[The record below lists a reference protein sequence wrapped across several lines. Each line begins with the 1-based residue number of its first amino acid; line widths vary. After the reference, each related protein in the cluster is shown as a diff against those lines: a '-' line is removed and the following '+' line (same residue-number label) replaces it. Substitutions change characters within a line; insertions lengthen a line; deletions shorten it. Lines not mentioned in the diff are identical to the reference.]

1 MSSTVHGQGAIL
13 VFKRLTP
20 PQLIVV
26 SFATIILLGSLML
39 VQPVAVNGP
48 PLKFIDA
55 LFTSASAVCVTG
67 LVVVDTGSRFTLVGQ
82 WMILAL
88 IQLGGLGIMTF
99 SVVFI
104 LLLGRKLAFR
114 EKILISD
121 TFSHLPID
129 DIASL
134 VKQIFFFTFVIEG
147 VGALLLFCRWLPE
160 YPWSRAL
167 YLAVFHAIS
176 AFCNA
181 GFSPLSDSLMAYR
194 TDILVNLT
202 IMVLIIAGG
211 LGFLVIMELRY
222 YLVHRINRKRMF
234 LSLHSKLVLTVTLL
248 LIFGGMGLIY
258 FTEQFHTLRQI
269 PVGEG
274 LLAAAFQSVTAR
286 TAGFNTLDIG
296 SFGNSSLLILI
307 CLMFIGASPGSCGGG
322 VKTTALGVFAMMMW
336 SRISGREH
344 VSLYGRTLPRNTIF
358 NAFSIITT
366 AGLILVLFLL
376 FLSISEASSPV
387 PLAVERGRFLNL
399 FFEEVSAFATVG
411 LSTGITSGLSGT
423 GKFMIVMLMF
433 IGRVGPLTAV
443 LFFTRHRTKGNF
455 QYAEEQ
461 VMIG

>member
-1 MSSTVHGQGAIL
+1 ML
-13 VFKRLTP
+13 KRLNP
-20 PQLIVV
+20 PQLIVF
-26 SFATIILLGSLML
+26 SFASIILLGSLLLALPM
-39 VQPVAVNGP
+39 AVNGP

-67 LVVVDTGSRFTLVGQ
+67 LVVVDTGSRFTLAGQ
-82 WMILAL
+82 WIILTL

-121 TFSHLPID
+121 TFSHLPVD
-129 DIASL
+129 NIASL
-134 VKQIFFFTFVIEG
+134 VKEIFFFTFAIEA
-147 VGALLLFCRWLPE
+147 VGALLLFCRWLPA
-160 YPWSRAL
+160 YPWPHAL

-181 GFSPLSDSLMAYR
+181 GFSPLRDSLMGYR
-194 TDILVNLT
+194 SDVLVNMT
-202 IMVLIIAGG
+202 IMMLIIAGG

-222 YLVHRINRKRMF
+222 YLLRRMSRSRMF
-234 LSLHSKLVLTVTLL
+234 LSLHTKLVLTVTLL

-258 FTEQFHTLRQI
+258 FTEQFHTLRQVSI
-269 PVGEG
+269 GEG

-296 SFGNSSLLILI
+296 SFGNSSLLVII
-307 CLMFIGASPGSCGGG
+307 CLMFVGASPGSCGGG

-336 SRISGREH
+336 SRMSGREY

-376 FLSISEASSPV
+376 ILSISEASLPV
-387 PLAVERGRFLNL
+387 PLAAERGRFLDL
-399 FFEEVSAFATVG
+399 LFEEVSAFATVG
-411 LSTGITSGLSGT
+411 LSTGITSSLSGF
-423 GKFMIVMLMF
+423 GKFMMVTLMF

-443 LFFTRHRTKGNF
+443 LFFTRHRSKGNF

>member
-1 MSSTVHGQGAIL
+1 VL
-13 VFKRLTP
+13 KRLTP

-26 SFATIILLGSLML
+26 SFASIILLGSLML
-39 VQPVAVNGP
+39 MQPLAVNGP
-48 PLKFIDA
+48 PLKFVDA

-67 LVVVDTGSRFTLVGQ
+67 LIVVDTGSRFTLLGQ
-82 WMILAL
+82 WIILVL

-104 LLLGRKLAFR
+104 LLLGKKLAFR

-121 TFSHLPID
+121 TFSHLPVD
-129 DIASL
+129 NIASL
-134 VKQIFFFTFVIEG
+134 VKQIFFFTFAIES
-147 VGALLLFCRWLPE
+147 VGAVLLFCCWLPE
-160 YPWSRAL
+160 YSWSHAL
-167 YLAVFHAIS
+167 YLAVFHAVS

-181 GFSPLSDSLMAYR
+181 GFSPLPDSLMGYR
-194 TDILVNLT
+194 GDIIVNLT
-202 IMVLIIAGG
+202 VMMLIISGG
-211 LGFLVIMELRY
+211 LGFFVIMELRY
-222 YLVHRINRKRMF
+222 YCLRRFQRSRRS
-234 LSLHSKLVLTVTLL
+234 LSLHTKLVLTVTLL
-248 LIFGGMGLIY
+248 LIFGGTGLLY
-258 FTEQFHTLRQI
+258 FTEQFHTLRQV

-296 SFGNSSLLILI
+296 AFGNASLLVLI

-336 SRISGREH
+336 TRMTGKEH

-358 NAFSIITT
+358 SAFSIITT

-376 FLSISEASSPV
+376 ILSISEVSSPL

-399 FFEEVSAFATVG
+399 LFEEVSAFATVG
-411 LSTGITSGLSGT
+411 LSTGITSSLSGF
-423 GKFMIVMLMF
+423 GKCMIVMLMF

-443 LFFTRHRTKGNF
+443 LFFARRRTRGNF

>member
-1 MSSTVHGQGAIL
+1 VL
-13 VFKRLTP
+13 KRLNP
-20 PQLIVV
+20 PQLIVF
-26 SFATIILLGSLML
+26 SFASIILLGSLLLALPM
-39 VQPVAVNGP
+39 AVNGP

-67 LVVVDTGSRFTLVGQ
+67 LVVVDTGSRFTLAGQ
-82 WMILAL
+82 WIILTL

-121 TFSHLPID
+121 TFSHLPVD
-129 DIASL
+129 NIASL
-134 VKQIFFFTFVIEG
+134 VKEIFFFTFAIEA
-147 VGALLLFCRWLPE
+147 VGALLLFCRWLPA
-160 YPWSRAL
+160 YPWPHAL

-181 GFSPLSDSLMAYR
+181 GFSPLRDSLMGYR
-194 TDILVNLT
+194 SDVLVNMT
-202 IMVLIIAGG
+202 IMMLIIAGG

-222 YLVHRINRKRMF
+222 YLLRRMSRSRMF
-234 LSLHSKLVLTVTLL
+234 LSLHTKLVLTVTLL

-258 FTEQFHTLRQI
+258 FTEQFHTLRQVSI
-269 PVGEG
+269 GEG

-296 SFGNSSLLILI
+296 SFGNSSLLVII
-307 CLMFIGASPGSCGGG
+307 CLMFVGASPGSCGGG

-336 SRISGREH
+336 SRMSGREY

-376 FLSISEASSPV
+376 ILSISEASLPV
-387 PLAVERGRFLNL
+387 PLAAERGRFLDL
-399 FFEEVSAFATVG
+399 LFEEVSAFATVG
-411 LSTGITSGLSGT
+411 LSTGITSSLSGF
-423 GKFMIVMLMF
+423 GKFMMVTLMF

-443 LFFTRHRTKGNF
+443 LFFTRHRSKGNF

>member
-1 MSSTVHGQGAIL
+1 M
-13 VFKRLTP
+13 FKRLTP

-26 SFATIILLGSLML
+26 SFAAIILLGSLLL
-39 VQPVAVNGP
+39 VQPMAVHGT

-67 LVVVDTGSRFTLVGQ
+67 LVVVDTGSRFTLAGQ
-82 WMILAL
+82 WIILTL

-114 EKILISD
+114 EKLLIAD
-121 TFSHLPID
+121 TFSHLPVD
-129 DIASL
+129 DVASL
-134 VKQIFFFTFVIEG
+134 VKEIFFFTFIIEG
-147 VGALLLFCRWLPE
+147 TGALLLFCRWLPE
-160 YPWSRAL
+160 YPWPHAL
-167 YLAVFHAIS
+167 YLAIFHAVS

-181 GFSPLSDSLMAYR
+181 GFSLFRDSLMGYR
-194 TDILVNLT
+194 GDILVNMT
-202 IMVLIIAGG
+202 IMMLIISGG

-222 YLVHRINRKRMF
+222 YLLHKMTRRRMS
-234 LSLHSKLVLTVTLL
+234 LSLHTKLVLAVTLL
-248 LIFGGMGLIY
+248 LIFGGMVMIY
-258 FTEQFHTLRQI
+258 FTEQDHTLMQV

-296 SFGNSSLLILI
+296 SFANSSLLTVI

-322 VKTTALGVFAMMMW
+322 VKTTSLGVFAMMMW
-336 SRISGREH
+336 SRMSGREQ
-344 VSLYGRTLPRNTIF
+344 VNIYGRTLPRDTIF

-376 FLSISEASSPV
+376 ILSISEASLPV
-387 PLAVERGRFLNL
+387 SLVAERGRFLNL
-399 FFEEVSAFATVG
+399 LFEEVSAFGTVG
-411 LSTGITSGLSGT
+411 LSTGITSSLSGF
-423 GKFMIVMLMF
+423 GKFMLVLLMF

-443 LFFTRHRTKGNF
+443 LFFTRRRSKGNF

>member
-1 MSSTVHGQGAIL
+1 ML
-13 VFKRLTP
+13 KRLTP
-20 PQLIVV
+20 PQLVVV
-26 SFATIILLGSLML
+26 SFAAIILFGSLLL
-39 VQPVAVNGP
+39 VQPMVVNGT

-82 WMILAL
+82 WIILTL

-114 EKILISD
+114 EKLLISD
-121 TFSHLPID
+121 TFSHLPVD
-129 DIASL
+129 NIASL
-134 VKQIFFFTFVIEG
+134 VKQIFFFTFFIES

-160 YPWSRAL
+160 YPWTHAL
-167 YLAVFHAIS
+167 YLAIFHAVS

-181 GFSPLSDSLMAYR
+181 GFSLFRDSFMDYR
-194 TDILVNLT
+194 SDILVNMT
-202 IMVLIIAGG
+202 VMMLIIAGG

-222 YLVHRINRKRMF
+222 YLVHKMNRSRMF
-234 LSLHSKLVLTVTLL
+234 LSLHTKLVLTVTLL
-248 LIFGGMGLIY
+248 LIFGGMGMIY
-258 FTEQFHTLRQI
+258 FTEQYHTLRQVS
-269 PVGEG
+269 VGEG

-296 SFGNSSLLILI
+296 SFGNSSLLIVI

-336 SRISGREH
+336 SRMSGREH

-358 NAFSIITT
+358 NAFSIIT
-366 AGLILVLFLL
+366 AVGLIMVLFLL
-376 FLSISEASSPV
+376 ILSISEASAPL

-399 FFEEVSAFATVG
+399 LFEEVSAFATVG
-411 LSTGITSGLSGT
+411 LSTGITSSLSGF

-443 LFFTRHRTKGNF
+443 LLFTRRQSKSDF

>member
-1 MSSTVHGQGAIL
+1 VL
-13 VFKRLTP
+13 KRLTP
-20 PQLIVV
+20 PQLVVV
-26 SFATIILLGSLML
+26 SFAAIILAGSLL
-39 VQPVAVNGP
+39 LAQPMAVHGA

-67 LVVVDTGSRFTLVGQ
+67 LVVVDTGSRFTLAGQ
-82 WMILAL
+82 WIILTL

-99 SVVFI
+99 SVVFV

-121 TFSHLPID
+121 TFSHLPVDNIS
-129 DIASL
+129 SL
-134 VKQIFFFTFVIEG
+134 VKEIFIFTFAIEG
-147 VGALLLFCRWLPE
+147 LGALLLFCRWLPE
-160 YPWSRAL
+160 YPWPRAL
-167 YLAVFHAIS
+167 YLAIFHAIS

-181 GFSPLSDSLMAYR
+181 GFSPLHDSLMGYR
-194 TDILVNLT
+194 SDILVNMTVML
-202 IMVLIIAGG
+202 LIISGG

-222 YLVHRINRKRMF
+222 YLIHKMNRSRIF
-234 LSLHSKLVLTVTLL
+234 LSLHTKLVLTVTLL
-248 LIFGGMGLIY
+248 LIFGGMGLLY
-258 FTEQFHTLRQI
+258 FTEQFHTLRQVS
-269 PVGEG
+269 VGEG

-296 SFGNSSLLILI
+296 SFGNSSLLIVI

-336 SRISGREH
+336 ARICGREH

-358 NAFSIITT
+358 NAFSIITA

-376 FLSISEASSPV
+376 ILSISEAFVPI
-387 PLAVERGRFLNL
+387 PLAVERGRFINL
-399 FFEEVSAFATVG
+399 LFEEVSAFATVG
-411 LSTGITSGLSGT
+411 LSTGITSSLSNF
-423 GKFMIVMLMF
+423 GKFMIIMLMF

-443 LFFTRHRTKGNF
+443 LLFTRRQSKNNF

>member
-1 MSSTVHGQGAIL
+1 ML
-13 VFKRLTP
+13 KRLTP
-20 PQLIVV
+20 PQLVVV
-26 SFATIILLGSLML
+26 SFAAIILLGSLL
-39 VQPVAVNGP
+39 LAQPMAVNGE

-67 LVVVDTGSRFTLVGQ
+67 LVVVDTGSRFTLAGQ
-82 WMILAL
+82 WIILTL

-129 DIASL
+129 NVASL
-134 VKQIFFFTFVIEG
+134 VKEIFVFTFAIEG

-160 YPWSRAL
+160 YPWPHAL
-167 YLAVFHAIS
+167 YLAIFHAIS

-181 GFSPLSDSLMAYR
+181 GFSPLRDSLMGYR
-194 TDILVNLT
+194 GDILVNITVML
-202 IMVLIIAGG
+202 LIIAGG

-222 YLVHRINRKRMF
+222 YLIHRMNRNRIF
-234 LSLHSKLVLTVTLL
+234 LSLHTKLVLTVTLL

-258 FTEQFHTLRQI
+258 FTEQFHTLRQV

-296 SFGNSSLLILI
+296 SFGNSSLLIVI

-336 SRISGREH
+336 ARISGREH

-358 NAFSIITT
+358 NAFSIITA
-366 AGLILVLFLL
+366 AGLILILFLL
-376 FLSISEASSPV
+376 ILSISEASTPI

-399 FFEEVSAFATVG
+399 LFEEVSAFATVG
-411 LSTGITSGLSGT
+411 LSTGITSSLSGF
-423 GKFMIVMLMF
+423 GKCMIVMLMF

-443 LFFTRHRTKGNF
+443 LLFTRPQSKGDF

>member
-1 MSSTVHGQGAIL
+1 VL
-13 VFKRLTP
+13 KRFTP
-20 PQLIVV
+20 PQLVVV
-26 SFATIILLGSLML
+26 SFAAIILLGSLLL
-39 VQPVAVNGP
+39 VQPMVVHGA

-67 LVVVDTGSRFTLVGQ
+67 LVVVDTGSRFTLAGQ
-82 WMILAL
+82 WIILTL

-121 TFSHLPID
+121 TFSHLPVD
-129 DIASL
+129 NIASL
-134 VKQIFFFTFVIEG
+134 VKQIFIFTFAIEG

-160 YPWSRAL
+160 YPWPHAL
-167 YLAVFHAIS
+167 YLAIFHAIS

-181 GFSPLSDSLMAYR
+181 GFSPLCDSLMGYR
-194 TDILVNLT
+194 NDILVNMTVML
-202 IMVLIIAGG
+202 LIISGG

-222 YLVHRINRKRMF
+222 YLIHKMNRSRIS
-234 LSLHSKLVLTVTLL
+234 LSLHTKLVLTVTLL
-248 LIFGGMGLIY
+248 LIFGGMGLLY
-258 FTEQFHTLRQI
+258 FTEQFHTLRQVS
-269 PVGEG
+269 VGEG
-274 LLAAAFQSVTAR
+274 LLAAAFQSVSAR
-286 TAGFNTLDIG
+286 TAGFNTLDIS
-296 SFGNSSLLILI
+296 SFGNSSLLIVI

-322 VKTTALGVFAMMMW
+322 VKTTALGVFAIMMW
-336 SRISGREH
+336 ARICGREH

-358 NAFSIITT
+358 NAFSIITA

-376 FLSISEASSPV
+376 ILSISEASAPL

-399 FFEEVSAFATVG
+399 LFEEVSAFATVG
-411 LSTGITSGLSGT
+411 LSTGITSSLSGF

-443 LFFTRHRTKGNF
+443 LLFTRRQSKRDF

>member
-1 MSSTVHGQGAIL
+1 ML
-13 VFKRLTP
+13 KRLTP

-26 SFATIILLGSLML
+26 SFAAIILLGSLLL
-39 VQPVAVNGP
+39 VQPMAVNGQ
-48 PLKFIDA
+48 PLKYIDA

-67 LVVVDTGSRFTLVGQ
+67 LVVVDTGTRFTLAGQ
-82 WMILAL
+82 WIILAL

-121 TFSHLPID
+121 TFSHLPVD
-129 DIASL
+129 NIASL
-134 VKQIFFFTFVIEG
+134 VKQIFFFTFAIEG
-147 VGALLLFCRWLPE
+147 IGALLLFCHWMPE
-160 YPWSRAL
+160 YPWPHAF
-167 YLAVFHAIS
+167 YLAIFHAIS

-181 GFSPLSDSLMAYR
+181 GFSPFHDSLIGYR
-194 TDILVNLT
+194 SDVLVNVT
-202 IMVLIIAGG
+202 IMMLIIAGG

-222 YLVHRINRKRMF
+222 YLIHRMNRGRMF
-234 LSLHSKLVLTVTLL
+234 LSLHTKLVLTVTLL

-258 FTEQFHTLRQI
+258 CTEQFHTLRQV

-274 LLAAAFQSVTAR
+274 LLAAVFQSVTAR

-296 SFGNSSLLILI
+296 SFGNSTLLIII

-336 SRISGREH
+336 SRMSGREH

-376 FLSISEASSPV
+376 ILSISEASAPI
-387 PLAVERGRFLNL
+387 PLAAERGRFLNL

-411 LSTGITSGLSGT
+411 LSTGITSSLSGF
-423 GKFMIVMLMF
+423 GKFMMVMLMF

-443 LFFTRHRTKGNF
+443 LFFTRQRSKGNF

>member
-1 MSSTVHGQGAIL
+1 ML
-13 VFKRLTP
+13 KRLTP
-20 PQLIVV
+20 PQLVVV
-26 SFATIILLGSLML
+26 SFAAIILIGSLLL
-39 VQPVAVNGP
+39 VQPMAVHGA

-67 LVVVDTGSRFTLVGQ
+67 LVVVDTGSRFTLAGQ
-82 WMILAL
+82 WIILTL

-121 TFSHLPID
+121 TFSHLPVD
-129 DIASL
+129 NIASL
-134 VKQIFFFTFVIEG
+134 VKQIFIFTFAIEG

-160 YPWSRAL
+160 YPWPHAL

-181 GFSPLSDSLMAYR
+181 GFSPLRDSLMGYR
-194 TDILVNLT
+194 NDILVNMTVML
-202 IMVLIIAGG
+202 LIISGG

-222 YLVHRINRKRMF
+222 YLIHKMNRSRIF
-234 LSLHSKLVLTVTLL
+234 LSLHTKLVLTVTLL
-248 LIFGGMGLIY
+248 LIFGGMGLLY
-258 FTEQFHTLRQI
+258 FTEQFHTLRQV

-296 SFGNSSLLILI
+296 SFGNSSLLIVI

-336 SRISGREH
+336 SRICGREH

-358 NAFSIITT
+358 NAFSIITA

-376 FLSISEASSPV
+376 ILSISEASAPI
-387 PLAVERGRFLNL
+387 PLAVERGRFINL
-399 FFEEVSAFATVG
+399 LFEEVSAFATVG
-411 LSTGITSGLSGT
+411 LSTGITSSLSSF

-443 LFFTRHRTKGNF
+443 LLFTRRQSKGDF

>member
-1 MSSTVHGQGAIL
+1 ML
-13 VFKRLTP
+13 KRLTP
-20 PQLIVV
+20 PQLVIV
-26 SFATIILLGSLML
+26 SFAAIILLGSLLL
-39 VQPVAVNGP
+39 VQPMVVHGA

-67 LVVVDTGSRFTLVGQ
+67 LVVVDTGSRFTLAGQ
-82 WMILAL
+82 WIILTL

-121 TFSHLPID
+121 TFSHLPVD
-129 DIASL
+129 NIASL
-134 VKQIFFFTFVIEG
+134 VKQIFIFTFAIEG

-160 YPWSRAL
+160 YPWPHAL
-167 YLAVFHAIS
+167 YLAIFHAIS

-181 GFSPLSDSLMAYR
+181 GFSPLRDSLMGYR
-194 TDILVNLT
+194 SDILVNMTVML
-202 IMVLIIAGG
+202 LIIAGG

-222 YLVHRINRKRMF
+222 YLIHKMNRSRIF
-234 LSLHSKLVLTVTLL
+234 LSLHTKLVLTVTLL
-248 LIFGGMGLIY
+248 LIFGGMGLLY
-258 FTEQFHTLRQI
+258 FTEQFHTLRQVS
-269 PVGEG
+269 VGEG

-296 SFGNSSLLILI
+296 SFGNSSLLIVI

-336 SRISGREH
+336 ARICGREH

-358 NAFSIITT
+358 NAFSIITA

-376 FLSISEASSPV
+376 ILSISEASAPI
-387 PLAVERGRFLNL
+387 PLAVERGRFINL
-399 FFEEVSAFATVG
+399 LFEEVSAFATVG
-411 LSTGITSGLSGT
+411 LSTGITSSLSSF

-443 LFFTRHRTKGNF
+443 LLFTRRQSKGDF